1 MSPHVDILDQQD
13 RLGRPFIGSIA
24 FHAGLVVL
32 AAGVTFVQHHNDIR
46 LGDAKGGG
54 GLGGAVV
61 VKPTDI
67 RLPNPGSPINPV
79 ANETA
84 SQVPTP
90 PAVKA
95 PPKAEKAPSPNAIP
109 IPSKNAPKTPAKPS
123 WYHPELANDKF
134 RQKEKFGPNQVYTSQ
149 GRQLSSPDQ
158 NLPSGVGLGA
168 SGSPFGSQF
177 GAYAG
182 ILQAKVAGVWK
193 KPVSAGVSGVP
204 RCTVSFTLHRDGSI
218 SDLKISQ
225 RSGSSALDFS
235 GQRAIMDAAPFPPF
249 PAGLN
254 KSEVGIDFVF
264 ELSR

>member
-1 MSPHVDILDQQD
+1 MSPHVDILEQPEH
-13 RLGRPFIGSIA
+13 LGKSFVGSIV
-24 FHAGLVVL
+24 FHGGLVLL
-32 AAGVTFVQHHNDIR
+32 AVGVTFVQHRNDFK
-46 LGDAKGGG
+46 LGDTKGGG

-67 RLPNPGSPINPV
+67 RLPNPGGPTNPV
-79 ANETA
+79 ANDTA

-90 PAVKA
+90 PAMKA

-134 RQKEKFGPNQVYTSQ
+134 RQKEKFGPNQVYASP

-158 NLPSGVGLGA
+158 NLPSGVGLG
-168 SGSPFGSQF
+168 GSSAPFGSQF
-177 GAYAG
+177 GAYAT
-182 ILQAKVAGVWK
+182 IIQNKVASVWK
-193 KPVSAGVSGVP
+193 KPVNAGVSGVP
-204 RCTVSFTLHRDGSI
+204 RCTISFTLHRDGSV
-218 SDLKISQ
+218 SDVKISQ
-225 RSGSSALDFS
+225 RSSVSQLDFS
-235 GQRAIMDAAPFPPF
+235 GQRAIMDAAPFPSF

-254 KSEVGIDFVF
+254 KTEVGIDFVF